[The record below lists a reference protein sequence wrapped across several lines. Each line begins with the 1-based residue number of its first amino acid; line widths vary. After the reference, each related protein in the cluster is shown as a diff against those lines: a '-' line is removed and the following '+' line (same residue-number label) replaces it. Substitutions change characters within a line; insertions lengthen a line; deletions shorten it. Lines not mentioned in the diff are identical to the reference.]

1 MKRLEGKVAIV
12 TGSSSG
18 IGRGIAIK
26 LALEGAKV
34 IVNYSSSADKAEAVV
49 NEIKKQ
55 SGEAIAI
62 KADVSVV
69 AETEQLVALAVEKYG
84 QLDILV
90 SNAGIEHFGSFEEV
104 TEQDFDR
111 TFSVNTRGQFFAM
124 QKAVKQMKNGGRVI
138 CTSSISA
145 SKGFVTHS
153 VYGGSKGAIEAFA
166 RNLAVDLGPRGIT
179 VNAMSATSRFASTR
193 RGPLKPRC
201 TRSTQIGIE
210 IPICVLSVDEQMNK
224 FSPLGRVGTPED
236 IANVVAFLA
245 SDDSEWITG
254 QVIHVTG
261 GMA

>member
-18 IGRGIAIK
+18 IGRGIAMK
-26 LALEGAKV
+26 LALEGANV
-34 IVNYSSSADKAEAVV
+34 VVNYSSSADKAEEVV

-55 SGEAIAI
+55 NGSATAI
-62 KADVSVV
+62 KADMSQV
-69 AETEQLVALAVEKYG
+69 AQTEQLISSCVEKYG
-84 QLDILV
+84 KLDILV

-104 TEQDFDR
+104 TEQDFDK
-111 TFSVNTRGQFFAM
+111 TFAVNTRGQFFAM

-145 SKGFVTHS
+145 SKGFVNHS

-179 VNAMSATSRFASTR
+179 VNAIAPGATKTAMYEKYADLYRDPDS
-193 RGPLKPRC
+193 K
-201 TRSTQIGIE
+201 
-210 IPICVLSVDEQMNK
+210 LSVDEQMDK

-245 SDDSEWITG
+245 SDESGWITG

>member
-18 IGRGIAIK
+18 IGRGIALK
-26 LALEGAKV
+26 LAQEGV
-34 IVNYSSSADKAEAVV
+34 MVVVNYSNNADKAEAVV
-49 NEIKKQ
+49 NEINRQ

-62 KADVSVV
+62 RADMSQV
-69 AETEQLVALAVEKYG
+69 AQSEQLVAKTVKHFG
-84 QLDILV
+84 KLDVLV
-90 SNAGIEHFGSFEEV
+90 SNAGIEHFGPFEEV
-104 TEQDFDR
+104 TEQDFDKV
-111 TFSVNTRGQFFAM
+111 FSVNTRGQFFAM
-124 QKAVKQMKNGGRVI
+124 QAAAKQMKNGGRLI

-145 SKGFVTHS
+145 SKGFINHA

-179 VNAMSATSRFASTR
+179 VNAIAPGATKTDMYDKNAELYRDPDS
-193 RGPLKPRC
+193 K
-201 TRSTQIGIE
+201 
-210 IPICVLSVDEQMNK
+210 LSVDEQMKK

-245 SDDSEWITG
+245 SDEGGWLTG
-254 QVIHVTG
+254 QVIHVNG

>member
-18 IGRGIAIK
+18 IGRGIALK
-26 LALEGAKV
+26 LAQEGV
-34 IVNYSSSADKAEAVV
+34 MVVVNYSNNADKAEAVV
-49 NEIKKQ
+49 NEINRQ

-62 KADVSVV
+62 RADMSQV
-69 AETEQLVALAVEKYG
+69 AQSEQLVAKTVKHFG
-84 QLDILV
+84 KLDVLV
-90 SNAGIEHFGSFEEV
+90 SNAGIEHFGPFEEV
-104 TEQDFDR
+104 TEQDFDKV
-111 TFSVNTRGQFFAM
+111 FSVNTRGQFFAM
-124 QKAVKQMKNGGRVI
+124 QAAAKQMKNGGRLI

-145 SKGFVTHS
+145 SKGFINHA

-179 VNAMSATSRFASTR
+179 VNVIAPGATKTDMYDKNAELYRDPDS
-193 RGPLKPRC
+193 K
-201 TRSTQIGIE
+201 
-210 IPICVLSVDEQMNK
+210 LSVDEQMKK

-245 SDDSEWITG
+245 SDEGGWLTG
-254 QVIHVTG
+254 QVIHVNG

>member
-1 MKRLEGKVAIV
+1 MKRLSGKIAIV

-18 IGRGIAIK
+18 IGRGIAMK

-34 IVNYSSSADKAEAVV
+34 VINYSSSADKAEAVV
-49 NEIKKQ
+49 NEIKQ
-55 SGEAIAI
+55 HNGEATAI
-62 KADVSVV
+62 KADMGLV
-69 AETEQLVALAVEKYG
+69 AEIEQLIASSVEKYG
-84 QLDILV
+84 QLDIFV
-90 SNAGIEHFGSFEEV
+90 SNAGIEHFAPFEEV
-104 TEQDFDR
+104 TEQDFDQ
-111 TFSVNTRGQFFAM
+111 TFAVNTRGQFFAM

-145 SKGFVTHS
+145 SKGFVNHS

-179 VNAMSATSRFASTR
+179 VNVIAPGATKTEMYEKYADLYRDPDS
-193 RGPLKPRC
+193 K
-201 TRSTQIGIE
+201 
-210 IPICVLSVDEQMNK
+210 LSVDEQMKK
-224 FSPLGRVGTPED
+224 FSPLGRVGTPLD

-245 SDDSEWITG
+245 SDESEWITG

>member
-12 TGSSSG
+12 TGSSRG
-18 IGRGIAIK
+18 IGKGIAIK
-26 LALEGAKV
+26 LAIEGAKV
-34 IVNYSSSADKAEAVV
+34 VVNYSSSPDKAKEVV
-49 NEIKKQ
+49 NEINNNG
-55 SGEAIAI
+55 GEAIAI
-62 KADVSVV
+62 EADMSKIDQIK
-69 AETEQLVALAVEKYG
+69 QLVAKTVDKYG

-104 TEQDFDR
+104 TEEEFDKV
-111 TFSVNTRGQFFAM
+111 FSVNTRGQFFAM
-124 QKAVKQMKNGGRVI
+124 QEAAKRMKDGGRLI

-145 SKGFVTHS
+145 SKGFINHS
-153 VYGGSKGAIEAFA
+153 VYSGSKGANESFA

-179 VNAMSATSRFASTR
+179 VNAIAPGATKTDMYEHNANLYRDPDS
-193 RGPLKPRC
+193 K
-201 TRSTQIGIE
+201 
-210 IPICVLSVDEQMNK
+210 LSVDEQMNK

-245 SDDSEWITG
+245 SNEAGWITG